1 MVGPTTTYVEW
12 DQTQTDDLDLKF
24 VARFPVAAAG
34 QRDTGET
41 AARGKRDRGRG
52 GFDEGGDEATDNGTS
67 EKER

>member
-1 MVGPTTTYVEW
+1 MSNGIRRRR
-12 DQTQTDDLDLKF
+12 TDDLDLKF

-41 AARGKRDRGRG
+41 AARGNREDSR
-52 GFDEGGDEATDNGTS
+52 EAAAIEATDNGTS